1 MTTIGQILLLIRHNK
16 NTFAM
21 SLSANH
27 LRDLLVVFLPA
38 IHDVVN
44 ANYFTLFYFF

>member
-1 MTTIGQILLLIRHNK
+1 
-16 NTFAM
+16 M

-44 ANYFTLFYFF
+44 ANYFTLFYFLKKNANYFMDKNFLQIGL